1 MADATKKYA
10 VVTGG
15 NKGIGFGICRKL
27 ASNGVV
33 VLLTARDEKKGLE
46 AVQKLRDSGLSDHVL
61 FHQLDV
67 ADTAS
72 IASLADFIKTK
83 YGKLDILVNNA
94 GIAGTIVDG
103 DALAALG
110 LDAVKEGAKI
120 DLSKTETHTYELAEE
135 CLKTNYYGA
144 KGMIEALLPIL
155 HLSNSPRIVNVSSSM
170 GHLENIPNEWA
181 KGVLGD
187 AESLT
192 EERVDEV
199 LSEFRKDLKEGSLET
214 KGWPSYWSAY
224 VVSKAAVNAYT
235 RIVAKKFSSFRVN
248 CVCPGYVKTDINCN
262 TGNLTIDEGAESVVT
277 LALLPNDGPSGL
289 FFYRNEVTTFE

>member
-33 VLLTARDEKKGLE
+33 VVLTARDEKKGLE
-46 AVQKLRDSGLSDHVL
+46 AVQKLRDSGHVL

-67 ADTAS
+67 SDPSS

-94 GIAGTIVDG
+94 GITGAIVDWE
-103 DALAALG
+103 ALAASG
-110 LDAVKEGAKI
+110 FGKEDAKV
-120 DLSKTETHTYELAEE
+120 DLSKIVPDQTYELAED
-135 CLKTNYYGA
+135 CLKTNYYGT
-144 KGMIEALLPIL
+144 KGMVEAFLPIL
-155 HLSNSPRIVNVSSSM
+155 QLSNSPRIVNVSSSM
-170 GHLENIPNEWA
+170 GQLQKIPNEWA

-199 LSEFRKDLKEGSLET
+199 LSEFLKDMKEGSSET
-214 KGWPSYWSAY
+214 KGWPSFMPAY

-235 RIVAKKFSSFRVN
+235 RIVAKKFSSFRIN
-248 CVCPGYVKTDINCN
+248 CVCPGFVKTDINYN
-262 TGNLTIDEGAESVVT
+262 NGVLTVDEGAESVVA

-289 FFYRNEVTTFE
+289 FFNRNEVTTFE